1 MSKYKNPY
9 DAKYE
14 GKTFSAYDRG
24 WNDAQTDMTKK
35 WRGVKEKIK
44 SDAAEDFIQALY
56 LLAQEYGG
64 ERFVYTDSTQT
75 ELEKLTDEMTGILS
89 RVRTLR

>member
-1 MSKYKNPY
+1 MSKYKNPF
-9 DAKYE
+9 DASHE
-14 GKTFSAYDRG
+14 SRAFHAYDRG
-24 WNDAQTDMTKK
+24 WADAQTNMTEK

-64 ERFVYTDSTQT
+64 ERFVYTGSTQT